1 MVAYVLSDGAGRYIR
16 KDNGSG
22 KYVSVKG
29 EKYALQFQT
38 SESALKI
45 LCNSIPKTIRDS
57 FGVEEIVVED
67 VKTTKNMDVVKNIV
81 NKNIVD
87 TEISTWLTKV
97 DAFIELTENVEARI
111 VELVE
116 LLSTTDKEICDIQH
130 YIEFG
135 SLNAYQGWLATSML
149 QNRLRQRRKYKD
161 ELAALNL
168 IKSCKID
175 SKSIENLHKAVDGL
189 GERKYSPR
197 VLSELFPDAK

>member
-1 MVAYVLSDGAGRYIR
+1 MVAYVLSDGTGRYIR

-45 LCNSIPKTIRDS
+45 LYNSIPKTIRDN
-57 FGVEEIVVED
+57 FGVEEIVIED
-67 VKTTKNMDVVKNIV
+67 VKTTKNMDVVKGII

-87 TEISTWLTKV
+87 NEISSWLTKV

-130 YIEFG
+130 YIEFS

-175 SKSIENLHKAVDGL
+175 SKSIENLHRSVDGL
-189 GERKYSPR
+189 GGRKYSPR
-197 VLSELFPDAK
+197 VLSELFLDTK

>member
-197 VLSELFPDAK
+197 VLSELFSEN

>member
-57 FGVEEIVVED
+57 FGVEEIVIED
-67 VKTTKNMDVVKNIV
+67 VKTTKNMDVIKNIV

>member
-45 LCNSIPKTIRDS
+45 LYNSIPKTIRDN
-57 FGVEEIVVED
+57 FGVEEIVIED
-67 VKTTKNMDVVKNIV
+67 VKTTKNMDVVKGII

-87 TEISTWLTKV
+87 NEISSWLTKV

-130 YIEFG
+130 YIEFS

-175 SKSIENLHKAVDGL
+175 SKSIENLHRSVDGL
-189 GERKYSPR
+189 GGRKYSPR
-197 VLSELFPDAK
+197 VLSELFLDTK